1 METSSDLIEAQ
12 SINQEADQALYEA
25 KWEIAIEKYNQAI
38 SVYKRIFEGSNTNT
52 TDPKIQ
58 LTVQKNLERCIEVVK
73 QLSDYIS
80 GGSNQSIRVSDDEE
94 MTSDPF
100 VLQSVFLD
108 PSETNLSLWN
118 NIWDQFEKLM
128 GFLPSP
134 TPLNN
139 SNRNE
144 LSDSSFIV
152 INNSSSKDT
161 AKDTEKKEANNEQ
174 IVQKLKDEIE
184 DLRAENDAITLKYE
198 ILLKQQ
204 NVPNAVKDLLHEN
217 TMLKKSISTFRY
229 QIQKHTESMRA
240 SIIMPGLTPATT
252 QSRLPP
258 PQIINRLIVP
268 NDENITQLKLK
279 LAHKE
284 KEVKELQK
292 YKKKYD
298 KIMEKAK
305 QKKGSSYVD
314 YTTSGD
320 SRSTTYL

>member
-128 GFLPSP
+128 GFFAF
-134 TPLNN
+134 THA
-139 SNRNE
+139 
-144 LSDSSFIV
+144 F
-152 INNSSSKDT
+152 K
-161 AKDTEKKEANNEQ
+161 
-174 IVQKLKDEIE
+174 
-184 DLRAENDAITLKYE
+184 
-198 ILLKQQ
+198 
-204 NVPNAVKDLLHEN
+204 
-217 TMLKKSISTFRY
+217 
-229 QIQKHTESMRA
+229 
-240 SIIMPGLTPATT
+240 
-252 QSRLPP
+252 
-258 PQIINRLIVP
+258 
-268 NDENITQLKLK
+268 
-279 LAHKE
+279 
-284 KEVKELQK
+284 
-292 YKKKYD
+292 
-298 KIMEKAK
+298 
-305 QKKGSSYVD
+305 
-314 YTTSGD
+314 
-320 SRSTTYL
+320 

>member
-25 KWEIAIEKYNQAI
+25 KWEIALEKYNQAI
-38 SVYKRIFEGSNTNT
+38 SVYKRIFETSNTTT

-58 LTVQKNLERCIEVVK
+58 LTVQKNLQRCIEVVK
-73 QLSDYIS
+73 QLSDYIG
-80 GGSNQSIRVSDDEE
+80 GGSSQSIRVSDDED
-94 MTSDPF
+94 TTYDPL

-128 GFLPSP
+128 GYLPSP
-134 TPLNN
+134 TPLNK
-139 SNRNE
+139 SSD

-152 INNSSSKDT
+152 INTTSKDT
-161 AKDTEKKEANNEQ
+161 LKDTEKKEANNEQ
-174 IVQKLKDEIE
+174 IVKKLKDEIE
-184 DLRAENDAITLKYE
+184 ELKGENAAITLKYE
-198 ILLKQQ
+198 TLLKQQ

-240 SIIMPGLTPATT
+240 SIIMPGLTPQTT

-268 NDENITQLKLK
+268 PDENITQLKLK
-279 LAHKE
+279 LASKE
-284 KEVKELQK
+284 KEVRELQK
-292 YKKKYD
+292 YKNKYD

-320 SRSTTYL
+320 SRSTTFL